1 MFWCIESVLCNN
13 RLLSQQTKRIRCGL
27 DNAAE
32 TYMFGWMTIFLL
44 VEQKKSYLKPELN
57 LRNFRVKQEIVENS
71 QLILTTYEAH
81 HQFPAENLI
90 DKVQIDEV
98 KNEETIMLKHVAG

>member
-1 MFWCIESVLCNN
+1 ME
-13 RLLSQQTKRIRCGL
+13 RIRCGL

-32 TYMFGWMTIFLL
+32 TYMYG
-44 VEQKKSYLKPELN
+44 VEWRFFVVVLAKKSYLKPEIN

-81 HQFPAENLI
+81 HRFPAENLI
-90 DKVQIDEV
+90 IDKVQIDGV
-98 KNEETIMLKHVAG
+98 KNEETIMLKHAAG